1 MILTTTKSFSKD
13 LKKLTKRLP
22 TLDDDLNVFIKTA
35 LFLRHKH
42 QIDNNGIVQIP
53 GFPFKDPQIFKAKKF
68 ACRSLKGKG
77 VRSGIRIIY
86 AYFAK
91 ENKIELIEIYY
102 KDSDHRLEDK
112 KRILSLY
119 G

>member
-1 MILTTTKSFSKD
+1 
-13 LKKLTKRLP
+13 
-22 TLDDDLNVFIKTA
+22 
-35 LFLRHKH
+35 
-42 QIDNNGIVQIP
+42 
-53 GFPFKDPQIFKAKKF
+53 
-68 ACRSLKGKG
+68 